1 MKKRYIFAFCLAL
14 PLLAGLAGCSSDDD
28 STSKTGSE
36 LLNAERE
43 VEFAATQTSGQ
54 ISIKADCSWK
64 VSDPEI
70 DPESS
75 PWKDLK
81 VSPQSG
87 EGNGII
93 VISTEQNHTKKN
105 RIAYI
110 TITADGE
117 LKQKVKI
124 QQTQSGAD
132 LKISQEAFD
141 FSDAAGTQTLK
152 IECNT
157 DWEILGISSLLSTDT
172 SWLKLSQM
180 KGNGD
185 AEVAISVSESFDD
198 VERIAHLTV
207 SAGNLGDNY
216 YDLIITQQGK
226 ELITMTTNVN
236 SQTFAATG
244 GTKKVT
250 VKSNGA
256 WQAAIPSGI
265 GWIHI
270 TPTSGIGN
278 GEINITCDAYT
289 GGNQDRMTIL
299 TVTAGSKNPQ
309 RSDVTITQTPN

>member
-1 MKKRYIFAFCLAL
+1 MKKKYIFAFCLAL

-43 VEFAATQTSGQ
+43 VALTAMETSKTV
-54 ISIKADCSWK
+54 SINADCSWY
-64 VSDPEI
+64 V
-70 DPESS
+70 
-75 PWKDLK
+75 KDVTGWDGLK
-81 VSPQSG
+81 ASPQAG
-87 EGNGII
+87 EGRGAL
-93 VISTEQNHTKKN
+93 VITTNANHSSQDRTGS
-105 RIAYI
+105 I
-110 TITADGE
+110 TITSQGG
-117 LKQKVKI
+117 LQQKIAVH
-124 QQTQSGAD
+124 QTRSGAD
-132 LKISQEAFD
+132 LKITPEAFD